1 MIVIKA
7 WSVPKSS
14 DSIINRNQ
22 KDCNLSNSLIYLVKS
37 NSIFAAQIQSSN
49 HRKVNSFLIY
59 SFRNQIGN
67 YCPTMENITRISNE
81 NRWQEIKKNV
91 CEIFEYEVRSAE
103 CKRRRFQI
111 QIQNKISET
120 GNLGPLQYAIPSARS
135 YGHDGSKQVHP
146 SIYVRLASIFVD
158 MPTFPCI

>member
-22 KDCNLSNSLIYLVKS
+22 KDCNLSNSLIYLVKI

-67 YCPTMENITRISNE
+67 FYPTMENITRIGNE
-81 NRWQEIKKNV
+81 NRWQEIEENV
-91 CEIFEYEVRSAE
+91 CEIFKYEVRSAE

-135 YGHDGSKQVHP
+135 YGQDGSKQVHP

>member
-14 DSIINRNQ
+14 DSIINGNQ
-22 KDCNLSNSLIYLVKS
+22 KDCNLSNSLKYYLKS
-37 NSIFAAQIQSSN
+37 KSIFAAQIQSSN

-81 NRWQEIKKNV
+81 NRWQEIKGNV

-111 QIQNKISET
+111 QIQNIILET
-120 GNLGPLQYAIPSARS
+120 GNLGLLQYAIPSARS